1 MVSVGPA
8 IRFVEVRGRRR
19 IAYRETG
26 EPEGEPVIL
35 VHALASDS
43 SSWNMIGSHL
53 ADAGLRVIALDLPGH
68 GRSDR
73 LAGYSLDAMEDEL
86 ALAIDRLD
94 VDRFDLIGHSLG
106 GHLALRLA
114 ARSPGRVRRLIAVSV
129 PVPPRDEA
137 DADRIAHRSTK
148 LSAWRLIKLLG
159 VGRLIHIALLGRFDR
174 EALKPIVWQLRQPMP
189 QWWADLG
196 QIRSTILLLTG
207 SNDEPITSRADLLMA
222 GVEGAELQVIGTGHH
237 PHRDHQD
244 AFLQVVMPFLT
255 ARELQERRAAF

>member
-1 MVSVGPA
+1 MLSVGPA

-26 EPEGEPVIL
+26 DAAGEPVIL

-53 ADAGLRVIALDLPGH
+53 AQAGLRVIALDLPGH

-73 LAGYSLDAMEDEL
+73 LARYSLDSMEDEL

-137 DADRIAHRSTK
+137 EAVRIARGSTK
-148 LSAWRLIKLLG
+148 PSVWRLIKLLG
-159 VGRLIHIALLGRFDR
+159 VGRLIRIGLLRRFDR
-174 EALKPIVWQLRQPMP
+174 EAVKSIISQLRQPMP
-189 QWWADLG
+189 QWWAGLR
-196 QIRSTILLLTG
+196 QIRSAILLLIG
-207 SNDEPITSRADLLMA
+207 SDDEPITSRADLLMA

-237 PHRDHQD
+237 LHRDHQD
-244 AFLQVVMPFLT
+244 AFLQVVMSFLK
-255 ARELQERRAAF
+255 AA